1 MKTLLTCCLVVLAA
15 AATSLAQQSLGDAAR
30 QARAQKQ
37 EGTAVIR
44 LEGEGNAPPANVA
57 PPNGNAKAESKSP
70 AKPSPA
76 DIEKQKAAQWNAA
89 INAQRRAVDQLQRN
103 LDAAVAHQHH
113 LALAYRVN
121 PEAQAKTGGNYEDYV
136 RQQRDQVDAMKRALD
151 EAKQK
156 LADLIEQA
164 RRNDVHVSD

>member
-1 MKTLLTCCLVVLAA
+1 MKKLLPCYLLVLAA

-44 LEGEGNAPPANVA
+44 LEGEGNAPPATAA
-57 PPNGNAKAESKSP
+57 PPNGNTKAESKPP
-70 AKPSPA
+70 AKLSLA

-89 INAQRRAVDQLQRN
+89 ISAQRRAVDQQQRN

-113 LALAYRVN
+113 LASAYRAN
-121 PEAQAKTGGNYEDYV
+121 PVAQAQSGGNFAEYT
-136 RQQRDQVDAMKRALD
+136 RQQQEQIDAMKRALD

>member
-1 MKTLLTCCLVVLAA
+1 MKKLLACYLVVLAA
-15 AATSLAQQSLGDAAR
+15 VATSLAQQSLGDAAR

-44 LEGEGNAPPANVA
+44 LEGEGNAPPANLA
-57 PPNGNAKAESKSP
+57 PPNGNAKADSKSP
-70 AKPSPA
+70 AKPSSA
-76 DIEKQKAAQWNAA
+76 ELEKQKARQWNAA

-103 LDAAVAHQHH
+103 LDAAVAHQHY
-113 LALAYRVN
+113 LAKVYRVDAD
-121 PEAQAKTGGNYEDYV
+121 AQAKTGGNFEEYV
-136 RQQRDQVDAMKRALD
+136 RQQQAQIDAVKRALD